1 MKVLKILTRIFGSIL
16 AFVVL
21 LTSILVGLSGTGLGL
36 SVFVFFDFISFLIV
50 VVVPYFL
57 IAASSGSVIFFI
69 QRKYMKAFGD
79 LVLGFGFIGF
89 VIGLI
94 LILLQ
99 LGYPTDPGID
109 PYAKLGKGLAVA
121 FIPILY
127 GLMMKYFIVFPIYKA
142 MPNNE

>member
-1 MKVLKILTRIFGSIL
+1 MKILKILTRIFGSIL
-16 AFVVL
+16 AFFVL
-21 LTSILVGLSGTGLGL
+21 LISILLGLSAAGL
-36 SVFVFFDFISFLIV
+36 SVFVFFDCISFLIV

-57 IAASSGSVIFFI
+57 IAASSGSFIFFI

-94 LILLQ
+94 LLILQ
-99 LGYPTDPGID
+99 SGYPASPGID
-109 PYAKLGKGLAVA
+109 PYAQFGKGLALA

-127 GLMMKYFIVFPIYKA
+127 GLMMKYFIIFPIYKA